1 MTMLMKNNKEP
12 SKRAQAV
19 REPALKAF
27 SDSSN
32 QVDIPAPHRS
42 PSPIYDETPSSVARE
57 TKVITVGAGVV
68 LSGRIIEAD
77 HVKLEG
83 TADGEITSKIVELS
97 AAGSLDGNVKCE
109 TFIVAGTF
117 SGEAAVTG
125 SLSVKSTGKIEGKI
139 SYGSLAVEAG
149 GAVLGSLEQGEPKN
163 LSPTP
168 LEEFVGPSSKPG

>member
-1 MTMLMKNNKEP
+1 MIMLMKNNSAS
-12 SKRAQAV
+12 SKRAEAV
-19 REPALKAF
+19 KEPALKAF
-27 SDSSN
+27 SESAN
-32 QVDIPAPHRS
+32 KVDMPAPHRT
-42 PSPIYDETPSSVARE
+42 PLPVYDEIPSSVARE
-57 TKVITVGAGVV
+57 TKVITVGTGVV

-83 TADGEITSKIVELS
+83 TADGEITAKTVELS
-97 AAGSLDGNVKCE
+97 AAGSLDGNVQCE

-125 SLSVKSTGKIEGKI
+125 SLSVKNTGRIEGKI

-149 GAVLGSLEQGEPKN
+149 GAVLGTLEQGERKN

-168 LEEFVGPSSKPG
+168 LEESLGPSSKTG

>member
-1 MTMLMKNNKEP
+1 MLMKSNSAS
-12 SKRAQAV
+12 SKRAEAM
-19 REPALKAF
+19 REPALKGL
-27 SDSSN
+27 SENSN
-32 QVDIPAPHRS
+32 QVDIPVPQRT
-42 PSPIYDETPSSVARE
+42 PLPVYDETPPFVAKE
-57 TKVITVGAGVV
+57 TKVITVGTGVV

-83 TADGEITSKIVELS
+83 TADGEISSKIVELS

-125 SLSVKSTGKIEGKI
+125 SLSVKSTGRIEGKI

-149 GAVLGSLEQGEPKN
+149 GAVLGTLEQGETKN
-163 LSPTP
+163 LSSTP
-168 LEEFVGPSSKPG
+168 LEEFVGTSSKSG